1 MTTTPREFGLNKPT
15 PFDGDRK
22 KITTFIQEVK
32 IYLTV
37 NKHVY
42 TTDESMVAFV
52 LSYMTEKEAVQ
63 WRELYVEQMTDMNGD
78 LVFPTFKKFAEELVD
93 AFKPADRTA
102 EAMNRLMVL
111 KQGDRTAEELVM
123 EFRLLAAQAGLGMKS
138 SSDHIHMI
146 GLFRKTLH
154 PQLANRILFG
164 ENVPETIEGWIAKAI
179 QFDTNYRMAKIITEQ
194 NRLQNTWKK
203 NERRVL
209 RPKEQKNDDEMN
221 VNMLTAEERNNFMKE
236 GACFK
241 CQKRGHIA
249 KNCPLNK
256 ERILVTQAKKS
267 TVKDLVAQ
275 IQTMTKEEKMKF
287 IESTKEDD
295 EEKADF

>member
-32 IYLTV
+32 IYLMV

-52 LSYMTEKEAVQ
+52 LSYMMEKEAVQ

-78 LVFPTFKKFAEELVD
+78 LVFSTFKKCAEELVE
-93 AFKPADRTA
+93 AFKPADRTT

-154 PQLANRILFG
+154 PQTKSCSEKMYQRQSKDGLPKQFNLTPTIEWPRSLPNRIDLRIPG
-164 ENVPETIEGWIAKAI
+164 R
-179 QFDTNYRMAKIITEQ
+179 RM
-194 NRLQNTWKK
+194 R
-203 NERRVL
+203 
-209 RPKEQKNDDEMN
+209 D
-221 VNMLTAEERNNFMKE
+221 
-236 GACFK
+236 G
-241 CQKRGHIA
+241 
-249 KNCPLNK
+249 
-256 ERILVTQAKKS
+256 
-267 TVKDLVAQ
+267 
-275 IQTMTKEEKMKF
+275 
-287 IESTKEDD
+287 
-295 EEKADF
+295 

>member
-1 MTTTPREFGLNKPT
+1 LNKPT

-37 NKHVY
+37 NRHVY

-78 LVFPTFKKFAEELVD
+78 LVFPTFKKFAEELVE

-102 EAMNRLMVL
+102 EAMNRLMAL
-111 KQGDRTAEELVM
+111 KQGNRTAEELVT

-179 QFDTNYRMAKIITEQ
+179 QFDTNYRMAKVITEQ
-194 NRLQNTWKK
+194 NRPQNTWKK
-203 NERRVL
+203 NERWVME
-209 RPKEQKNDDEMN
+209 PKKQKDHDDEKNIN
-221 VNMLTAEERNNFMKE
+221 VLTMEERSVLMKQ
-236 GACFK
+236 GICFK
-241 CQKRGHIA
+241 CRKKGHIA
-249 KNCPLNK
+249 KDCPPNK
-256 ERILVTQAKKS
+256 ERIPLVKEKKS
-267 TVKDLVAQ
+267 MVKDLVTQ
-275 IQTMTKEEKMKF
+275 IQTMTGEEKMKF
-287 IESTKEDD
+287 VKLMDD

>member
-15 PFDGDRK
+15 PFDGNRK

-42 TTDESMVAFV
+42 TTDESKVAFV

-63 WRELYVEQMTDMNGD
+63 WRELYVEQMTDVNGD
-78 LVFPTFKKFAEELVD
+78 LVFPTFHKFAEELVA
-93 AFKPADRTA
+93 AFRPADRTA
-102 EAMNRLMVL
+102 EAINGLMAL
-111 KQGDRTAEELVM
+111 KQGNRTAEELVM
-123 EFRLLAAQAGLGMKS
+123 EFRLLAAQAGLESKS
-138 SSDHIHMI
+138 SSDHIHII

-164 ENVPETIEGWIAKAI
+164 ETVPETIEGWIAKAI
-179 QFDTNYRMAKIITEQ
+179 QFDTNYQTAKIITEQ
-194 NRLQNTWKK
+194 TRNRPQNEWKE
-203 NERRVL
+203 NERWAL
-209 RPKEQKNDDEMN
+209 EPKERNVDEIN
-221 VNMLTAEERNNFMKE
+221 ANMLTAEERNNFIKK

-256 ERILVTQAKKS
+256 ERIPMVQKKRS
-267 TVKDLVAQ
+267 MVKDLVTQ
-275 IQTMTKEEKMKF
+275 IQTMTEKEKMKF
-287 IESTKEDD
+287 VELMDD

>member
-1 MTTTPREFGLNKPT
+1 MW
-15 PFDGDRK
+15 FDGNRK

-42 TTDESMVAFV
+42 TTDESKVAFV

-63 WRELYVEQMTDMNGD
+63 WRELYVEQMTDVNGD
-78 LVFPTFKKFAEELVD
+78 LVFPTFKKFAEELVE

-146 GLFRKTLH
+146 ELFRKTLH

-164 ENVPETIEGWIAKAI
+164 ETVPETIEGWIAKAI

-194 NRLQNTWKK
+194 TKNKPQNEWKE

-209 RPKEQKNDDEMN
+209 RPKEQKDVEEMD
-221 VNMLTAEERNNFMKE
+221 VNMLTMEKRNTLMKQ

-241 CQKRGHIA
+241 CQKKGHIA
-249 KNCPLNK
+249 KDCPPDK
-256 ERILVTQAKKS
+256 GKTPTVPEKKS
-267 TVKDLVAQ
+267 AAKDLVTQ

-287 IESTKEDD
+287 VELMDD